1 VHVCLLESQTV
12 WLDGRRSVKGKLV
25 TSMILGRRCLLPF
38 TAMLDLRAHHE
49 TLVSEYHLMHHV
61 PCQSNKLKF
70 KLLYTEAQHVE
81 QQIHTVRHISRGD
94 ITVSMQS
101 QTDYHKHKKRL
112 SSVVEDT
119 EQVNIQLLRTEA
131 QITYMLSKS

>member
-1 VHVCLLESQTV
+1 
-12 WLDGRRSVKGKLV
+12 
-25 TSMILGRRCLLPF
+25 
-38 TAMLDLRAHHE
+38 
-49 TLVSEYHLMHHV
+49 MHHV

-81 QQIHTVRHISRGD
+81 QQIHTVRHMSRGD